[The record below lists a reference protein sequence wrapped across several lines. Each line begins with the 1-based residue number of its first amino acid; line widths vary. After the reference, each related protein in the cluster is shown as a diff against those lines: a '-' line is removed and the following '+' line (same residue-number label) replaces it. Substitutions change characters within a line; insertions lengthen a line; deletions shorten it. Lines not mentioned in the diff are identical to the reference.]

1 MIELRNV
8 SMSYGRNASQNV
20 LKDLNLKISAGEVVL
35 LCGESGCGKSSL
47 LRLLNGV
54 ARTFGDAQISGQVL
68 LNGDSI
74 TETEPQEIAEHVGS
88 VFQNPK
94 SQFFTLEVLSELAFG
109 CENLGVPPDEIHRRI
124 NQVRN
129 DFGLQNLMDRQ
140 LFQLSGGQKQKIAC
154 AAVAAMQ
161 PEVLLLDEP
170 SSNLDLHAIDA
181 LQEIVTQWRNEGRT
195 ILVAEHRLSYL
206 ADVVDRV
213 LVMKNGQIQREL
225 TGDSF
230 RSLSDRDLN
239 ALGLRSTNP
248 VPAVEDQC
256 QTPVETVK
264 VEELQF
270 TYPKAKAP
278 ALDVEYAELPKSQ
291 VIGVVGRNGAGKSTF
306 VRSLT
311 GIEPKSMGTVT
322 IGTRRLSHSKHRLRC
337 SYLVMQDVNHQ
348 LFGES
353 VEADVVIGT
362 AQLSADEKFE
372 LTNVLAALDLEDKR
386 DRHPMSLSG
395 GERQRVAIA
404 SALLSNREII
414 VFDEPTSG
422 LDLKRMQQVAQL
434 LDGLAEQNKTIL
446 VVTHDVEL
454 LANCCDYLV
463 VIEDGR
469 IAASEPCTSAA
480 LERVVAYLRGHYY

>member
-1 MIELRNV
+1 
-8 SMSYGRNASQNV
+8 MSYGRNASQTV
-20 LKDLNLKISAGEVVL
+20 LKDLNLKVSAGELVL

-54 ARTFGDAQISGQVL
+54 ARTFGDAHISGEVF
-68 LNGDSI
+68 LNGESI
-74 TETEPQEIAEHVGS
+74 TEVEPHEIAEHVGS

-109 CENLGVPPDEIHRRI
+109 CENLGVPVEEIRQRI
-124 NQVRN
+124 NQVSN
-129 DFGLQNLMDRQ
+129 DFALQDLLDRQ

-170 SSNLDLHAIDA
+170 SSNLDLHAIEA
-181 LQEIVTQWRNEGRT
+181 LQQIVTQWRSEGRT

-206 ADVVDRV
+206 AEVIDRV
-213 LVMKNGQIQREL
+213 LVMKNGRIQHEL

-230 RSLSDRDLN
+230 RCLSDRQLN

-248 VPAVEDQC
+248 VPAVQEQSRP
-256 QTPVETVK
+256 PVETVK
-264 VEELQF
+264 VEKLQF

-278 ALDVEYAELPKSQ
+278 ALSVESAKLPRSQ
-291 VIGVVGRNGAGKSTF
+291 IIGVVGRNGAGKSTF

-311 GIEPKSMGTVT
+311 GIEPRSKGTVT
-322 IGTRRLSHSKHRLRC
+322 IGTHKLSHAKHRLRY

-353 VEADVVIGT
+353 VDADIVIG
-362 AQLSADEKFE
+362 AAKLSAGEKSE
-372 LTNVLAALDLEDKR
+372 LTDVLTALDLEDKR

-404 SALLSNREII
+404 SALLSDREII

-434 LDGLAEQNKTIL
+434 LKGLAGQNKTIL

-454 LANCCDYLV
+454 LAHCCDTLLL
-463 VIEDGR
+463 IEEGHV
-469 IAASEPCTSAA
+469 AALEPCTSST
-480 LERVVAYLRGHYY
+480 LKRTVEYLRGNSD